1 MFMGAF
7 RMNGFGQRKFLND
20 GSFVSSRIDQEINN
34 WGYKSEITVTDS
46 CSEVSCD
53 LISPKLYEIESLP
66 QGEVLNLFCI
76 GDLHF
81 KILKNHKSIWWCLIY

>member
-34 WGYKSEITVTDS
+34 WGYKSEITVRHS
-46 CSEVSCD
+46 CSEISCD
-53 LISPKLYEIESLP
+53 LISPKLYEIEVLP
-66 QGEVLNLFCI
+66 EGEVLNLFCI